1 MIEHTDIQ
9 TVTIV
14 TDLKPKAPASL
25 NIILPTTLVL
35 VSLSIVLIGGFYLY
49 KKHKRR
55 GRIYQVNDAAP
66 WQNGQVEIREDETAN
81 SQVRT
86 AGERPREVRQISSA
100 SVETSG
106 RSSITS
112 LKWNMAYFL
121 YKIFGSVE
129 TSPTVVSP
137 SQTSSAATALDYELE
152 KVDDDFMYNSYDEKS
167 NDPDY
172 VNIRHNVKTAV

>member
-1 MIEHTDIQ
+1 M
-9 TVTIV
+9 
-14 TDLKPKAPASL
+14 
-25 NIILPTTLVL
+25 
-35 VSLSIVLIGGFYLY
+35 LIGGFYLY

-86 AGERPREVRQISSA
+86 AGERPREVRQISTA
-100 SVETSG
+100 SIEASG

-121 YKIFGSVE
+121 HKIFGSIE
-129 TSPTVVSP
+129 TSPTVVPP
-137 SQTSSAATALDYELE
+137 SHTSSTATISLDYELE
-152 KVDDDFMYNSYDEKS
+152 KVDDDLVYNSYDEECK
-167 NDPDY
+167 DPDY
-172 VNIRHNVKTAV
+172 VNIRHNVKAMV